1 VIPQPVLDA
10 VYALRDAYAEAQK
23 VAGTGAHWGALE
35 KVRLCIDRQNAAVR
49 EWARAVA
56 NG

>member
-1 VIPQPVLDA
+1 MIPQPVLDA

-23 VAGTGAHWGALE
+23 AAGTGERWGALE